1 MKWREEISTS
11 PALTALEEKVRTGG
25 VASVRGATGSST
37 SIITQALA
45 AKVNRVTL
53 LATAHVDEADEVIA
67 EWQDLGLHAAAES
80 CRRIGRWQG
89 GVDRGAHRRAD
100 AAHTKRREAEIVVP
114 HIARW

>member
-11 PALTALEEKVRTGG
+11 VALTALEEKVRTGG

-45 AKVNRVTL
+45 TKVNRVTL

-67 EWQDLGLHAAAES
+67 EWQDLGLHALRLPALEASAGESILAAES
-80 CRRIGRWQG
+80 FLERLK
-89 GVDRGAHRRAD
+89 VAD
-100 AAHTKRREAEIVVP
+100 ALEGGKVALIV
-114 HIARW
+114 ASN